1 MNNKKKRTLRG
12 FTLIEL
18 IIVMAIVSV
27 LMLAV
32 MKVSQP
38 AIKIMNNTSNSEKTY
53 GYTDNIRTYLQTQ
66 LEYSDAL
73 WVIPEKE
80 LGSVKFESKRHKF
93 YDSDMHTDVSLTL
106 GSTIDDAVKQ
116 FIYENYFKTVSY
128 NGSGSSDVM
137 SQIQPLKGKVNVL
150 RLCNHDHDSFKAG
163 QITLATYNFESYN
176 NTSDY
181 FASKDI
187 KITDSTPE
195 TLAINN
201 AYFEAYDAKDYTFSY
216 ALGAYDL
223 EGDSSITGS
232 SSTETFKVV
241 PEDKD
246 NKDIV
251 LNNYNDLAVSIF
263 LNTGDAVDLPGTSS
277 DFRAF
282 RNPSQI
288 SVANIPLMN
297 ISYNRGELIGRMY
310 VNNYGKENP
319 TDTVTIPQLVKWGK
333 EKTLSKNTYNH
344 ENSSNPI
351 QSFYAFPWYTPINNS
366 SATHDIDFTEDIY
379 FVYSYATDL
388 K

>member
-38 AIKIMNNTSNSEKTY
+38 AIKIMNNTSNAEKTY

-73 WVIPEKE
+73 WVIPEND
-80 LGSVKFESKRHKF
+80 LGSWDFQSMRHPPE
-93 YDSDMHTDVSLTL
+93 YDVNGLAIPGTETMVTVGDG
-106 GSTIDDAVKQ
+106 GSIDDAVRD
-116 FIYENYFKTVSY
+116 FIDENYFGTVSY

-150 RLCNHDHDSFKAG
+150 RLLNHDHDSFKAG
-163 QITLATYNFESYN
+163 QITLTTYDFESYN

-181 FASKDI
+181 FASSDI
-187 KITDSTPE
+187 RITDSTPE
-195 TLAINN
+195 TLAIND

-232 SSTETFKVV
+232 SSTETFKVI
-241 PEDKD
+241 PEDID

-251 LNNYNDLAVSIF
+251 LNNYNDLAVSIL
-263 LNTGDAVDLPGTSS
+263 LNSGTPVDSG

-297 ISYNRGELIGRMY
+297 INYHDGVSIGRMY
-310 VNNYGKENP
+310 VNNEFYN
-319 TDTVTIPQLVKWGK
+319 TATASYVPQLVKWHSEGSAAHPVK
-333 EKTLSKNTYNH
+333 VRDDVL
-344 ENSSNPI
+344 
-351 QSFYAFPWYTPINNS
+351 AFRSVMN
-366 SATHDIDFTEDIY
+366 AGHKIDFTEDIY
-379 FVYSYATDL
+379 FIYSYATDL
-388 K
+388 E

>member
-1 MNNKKKRTLRG
+1 MNNKKKRTLKG

-38 AIKIMNNTSNSEKTY
+38 AVKIMNNTSNAEKTY

-73 WVIPEKE
+73 WVIPEND
-80 LGSVKFESKRHKF
+80 LGSWDFQSMRHPPE
-93 YDSDMHTDVSLTL
+93 YDINGLPISGTETMVTVGDG
-106 GSTIDDAVKQ
+106 GSIDDAVRD
-116 FIYENYFKTVSY
+116 FVDENYFGTVSY
-128 NGSGSSDVM
+128 NGSGSSDIM

-150 RLCNHDHDSFKAG
+150 RLLNHDHDTFKAG
-163 QITLATYNFESYN
+163 QITLTTYDFESYN

-181 FASKDI
+181 FASTDI
-187 KITDSTPE
+187 KITGSTPE
-195 TLAINN
+195 TLAIND

-223 EGDSSITGS
+223 EGDSSIPGS
-232 SSTETFKVV
+232 SSTETFKII

-246 NKDIV
+246 DKGIILTNS
-251 LNNYNDLAVSIF
+251 NDLAVSII
-263 LNTGDAVDLPGTSS
+263 LNSGTPVDSGV
-277 DFRAF
+277 FRAF

-297 ISYNRGELIGRMY
+297 INYHGGISVGRMY
-310 VNNYGKENP
+310 VNNEYY
-319 TDTVTIPQLVKWGK
+319 DTATTSYVPQLIKWGD
-333 EKTLSKNTYNH
+333 ESLAT
-344 ENSSNPI
+344 NPVSPRSYI
-351 QSFYAFPWYTPINNS
+351 KAFYSFIDPTGL
-366 SATHDIDFTEDIY
+366 HKIDFSEDIY
-379 FVYSYATDL
+379 FIYSYATDL
-388 K
+388 E

>member
-1 MNNKKKRTLRG
+1 MNNKKKRTLKG

-38 AIKIMNNTSNSEKTY
+38 AVKIMNNTSNAEKTY

-73 WVIPEKE
+73 WVIPENE
-80 LGSVKFESKRHKF
+80 LGNVSFQSMRHPPE
-93 YDSDMHTDVSLTL
+93 YDAHGVEVPGTATMITVGD
-106 GSTIDDAVKQ
+106 GSSIEDAVKD
-116 FIYENYFKTVSY
+116 FADENYFGTVSH
-128 NGSGSSDVM
+128 NGTSSGDIM
-137 SQIQPLKGKVNVL
+137 GQIQPLKGKINVL
-150 RLCNHDHDSFKAG
+150 RLLNHDHDSFKAG
-163 QITLATYNFESYN
+163 QITLTTYDFESYN

-181 FASKDI
+181 FASTGI
-187 KITDSTPE
+187 KITGSTPE
-195 TLAINN
+195 TLAIND

-232 SSTETFKVV
+232 SSTETFKTVS
-241 PEDKD
+241 EDKD
-246 NKDIV
+246 DKDIV

-288 SVANIPLMN
+288 SVANLPLMN
-297 ISYNRGELIGRMY
+297 ISYHGGVSIGRLY
-310 VNNYGKENP
+310 VNKEYY
-319 TDTVTIPQLVKWGK
+319 DTPSASYIPQLIKWHSEGSAAHPVS
-333 EKTLSKNTYNH
+333 EKSLVQAFRSVMNTGH
-344 ENSSNPI
+344 K
-351 QSFYAFPWYTPINNS
+351 
-366 SATHDIDFTEDIY
+366 IDFTEDIY
-379 FVYSYATDL
+379 FIYSYATDL
-388 K
+388 E